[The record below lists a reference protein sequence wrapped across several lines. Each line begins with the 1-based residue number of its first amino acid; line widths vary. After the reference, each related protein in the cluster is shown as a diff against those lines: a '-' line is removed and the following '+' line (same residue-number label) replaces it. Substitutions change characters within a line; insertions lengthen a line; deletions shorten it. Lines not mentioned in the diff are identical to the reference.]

1 MTSDPIQ
8 DAIELYRSGQSG
20 KARTLLKQV
29 IQQNPEDE
37 AAWYWYVE
45 MLPTLTAKIRALE
58 TFLQFV
64 PENQKA
70 IKALEA
76 FKEQRIK
83 LQTPLASDVPQQM
96 EPEPHPEPSTTAA
109 PYSHPKPSTDRKQ
122 STTKTGKSRKG
133 SLKKLWPAAVLVLG
147 AAAFFLIRP
156 LINTEPSP
164 RELYA
169 ESMTPALA
177 ALEEWNEG
185 PIMEWS
191 IKLQSKDSWGIS
203 TYQEDI
209 QDPVLRVIR
218 RDELTAAL
226 VPLANQI
233 SNDGEA
239 ILLALESITPPEE
252 IAEEHYQVILCV
264 DYQIQ
269 KADATASF
277 IQHDTISRLGENYCE
292 EFQDAYQD
300 IEMYITED

>member
-8 DAIELYRSGQSG
+8 DAIELYRSGQNE
-20 KARTLLKQV
+20 KARTLLKKV

-58 TFLQFV
+58 TFLNFV

-70 IKALEA
+70 LKALES
-76 FKEQRIK
+76 FKEQRKK
-83 LQTPLASDVPQQM
+83 LRSPLSSSLPQQT
-96 EPEPHPEPSTTAA
+96 EPVPPPETPASET
-109 PYSHPKPSTDRKQ
+109 PGSHPKPSKVRKQ
-122 STTKTGKSRKG
+122 SGTKAGTSPKAI
-133 SLKKLWPAAVLVLG
+133 LKKLWPAAVLVLG
-147 AAAFFLIRP
+147 AAGFFIIRSS
-156 LINTEPSP
+156 INTEPSP

-226 VPLANQI
+226 VPLANEI
-233 SNDGEA
+233 SNDGEI
-239 ILLALESITPPEE
+239 ILLSLEPVTPPDE

-264 DYQIQ
+264 GYQVQ
-269 KADATASF
+269 KANATASF

-292 EFQDAYQD
+292 NFQDAYQK
-300 IEMYITED
+300 IETYITEN